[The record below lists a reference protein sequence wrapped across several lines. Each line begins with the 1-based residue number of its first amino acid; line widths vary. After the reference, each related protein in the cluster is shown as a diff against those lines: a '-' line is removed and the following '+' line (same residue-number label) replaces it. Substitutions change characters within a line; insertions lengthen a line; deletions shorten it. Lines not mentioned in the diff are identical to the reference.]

1 MDARTNIFK
10 AWLNLNGIATPDEE
24 HPTGR
29 RVSVLRTKSFGAA
42 STLTGLAT
50 AYFFILRPIIDA
62 KRSGV
67 LSQGPFG
74 HVMPIALV

>member
-42 STLTGLAT
+42 SL
-50 AYFFILRPIIDA
+50 
-62 KRSGV
+62 
-67 LSQGPFG
+67 
-74 HVMPIALV
+74 